1 MTKEQVE
8 LMSEVL
14 SKKTVCPCCGKRTL
28 RTLTMPTKS
37 RKTYQSIHVGCLHC
51 RASTRLFGL
60 PGWRNTRALDT
71 IIDDLRGVRDK
82 MVALELMGE
91 PNA

>member
-1 MTKEQVE
+1 MSKAQIEEMVEELTKH
-8 LMSEVL
+8 
-14 SKKTVCPCCGKRTL
+14 TACPCCGKRTL

-51 RASTRLFGL
+51 EAATRLFGL
-60 PGWRNTRALDT
+60 PGWRNTRAKDT
-71 IIDDLRGVRDK
+71 IIEDLRGVRDK